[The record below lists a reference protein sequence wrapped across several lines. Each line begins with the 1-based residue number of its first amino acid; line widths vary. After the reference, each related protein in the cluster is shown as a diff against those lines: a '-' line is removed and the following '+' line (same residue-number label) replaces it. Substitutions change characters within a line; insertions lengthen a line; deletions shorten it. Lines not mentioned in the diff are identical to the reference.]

1 MPPTGSM
8 RYLRCAVTLPS
19 GSFLFVGSSTHS
31 VGFPHGAV
39 VKNPSISARDAGLIP
54 GAGRSPGVGNDN
66 FFSILFFF
74 FLSVFLPGKFY
85 GQRSLVGY
93 SPWGHRELDTTE
105 LLNTRTPKAQHYAL
119 YISLGTEQILIN
131 VLAGWSHLL
140 IETHVCLWAIHALWP
155 WEKKGG
161 E

>member
-1 MPPTGSM
+1 MSPTGSM

-39 VKNPSISARDAGLIP
+39 VKSPSINARDAGLIR

-74 FLSVFLPGKFY
+74 FLSFSILTWKILWTEEPG
-85 GQRSLVGY
+85 GLQSMGSQRVG
-93 SPWGHRELDTTE
+93 HD
-105 LLNTRTPKAQHYAL
+105 
-119 YISLGTEQILIN
+119 
-131 VLAGWSHLL
+131 
-140 IETHVCLWAIHALWP
+140 
-155 WEKKGG
+155 
-161 E
+161 